1 MRRFP
6 VTVNPH
12 MPATHTGIPPELP
25 RRARR
30 AVRPVIPAGQSGAY
44 AGGGSGSF
52 TGARTAPA
60 DGTAATPAGEEC
72 CG

>member
-6 VTVNPH
+6 VTINPH

-30 AVRPVIPAGQSGAY
+30 AVRPVIPAGSSGAY
-44 AGGGSGSF
+44 AGGGVGSF
-52 TGARTAPA
+52 TGARTAPV
-60 DGTAATPAGEEC
+60 DDAATAAGEEC

>member
-30 AVRPVIPAGQSGAY
+30 VVRPVIPAGSSGAY
-44 AGGGSGSF
+44 AGGGAGSF
-52 TGARTAPA
+52 TGARTAPV
-60 DGTAATPAGEEC
+60 DEAATGTSGEEC